1 MYFLHYWR
9 SVGLVGHFFMCLIK
23 NNLSRFARVIKALEF
38 LEVCEAAA
46 ASLLLGSW
54 KKVPK
59 SYPEAIEIAAEKK
72 VLLLFSDS
80 HSTARES
87 LNWMP
92 RKRPLL
98 NMLKWHPK
106 IIKETNI
113 ASNQLLSS
121 ILAHR
126 PSRVSLE
133 STRKKKCLETKPS
146 HLE

>member
-1 MYFLHYWR
+1 MT
-9 SVGLVGHFFMCLIK
+9 LI
-23 NNLSRFARVIKALEF
+23 NARYARVLSNKPSQSRVVELCARSGIVLAL
-38 LEVCEAAA
+38 L
-46 ASLLLGSW
+46 LLLGEAG

-98 NMLKWHPK
+98 NMLK
-106 IIKETNI
+106 
-113 ASNQLLSS
+113 
-121 ILAHR
+121 
-126 PSRVSLE
+126 
-133 STRKKKCLETKPS
+133 
-146 HLE
+146 